1 MNLDDLKTSWNTI
14 DAKLQTSQLLSEQ
27 MVISMIRT
35 QSNSTVSSATRKL
48 RNVTLFFCGLLVL
61 FAAILLGNPF
71 DYTQWFEYAPSVLY
85 ALVIIAGLKVVIS
98 ANQAITAVPLVKSN
112 LRDSLQKVI
121 YIQQRYQDT
130 MDKVWKISMA
140 AGFLIGVSLLVR
152 NFDTYGLTKWLLIVA
167 AQALTVLVL
176 FGIAKFMFSQF
187 PDRTLSD
194 LQMHLNE
201 LEELGQ

>member
-1 MNLDDLKTSWNTI
+1 MNLDDLKTGWNTI

-27 MVISMIRT
+27 MVLSMIRT
-35 QSNSTVSSATRKL
+35 QSNSTVSRATRKL
-48 RNVTLFFCGLLVL
+48 RNVTLFFSGLLVL
-61 FAAILLGNPF
+61 FAAILSGNPF
-71 DYTQWFEYAPSVLY
+71 DYTQWFEYVPTVLY

-98 ANQAITAVPLVKSN
+98 ANQAIAGIPLVKSN
-112 LRDSLQKVI
+112 LRESLQKVI

-152 NFDTYGLTKWLLIVA
+152 NFDSYGLTKWLLIVA

-176 FGIAKFMFSQF
+176 FGIAKFVFSQF

-194 LQMHLNE
+194 LQMHLSE